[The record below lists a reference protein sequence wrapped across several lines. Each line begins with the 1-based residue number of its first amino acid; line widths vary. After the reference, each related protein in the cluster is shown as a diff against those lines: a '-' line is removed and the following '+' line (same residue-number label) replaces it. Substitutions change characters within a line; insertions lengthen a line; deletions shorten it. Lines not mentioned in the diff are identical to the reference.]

1 MGSEGGGACS
11 VHPMCPTNLF
21 NEELL
26 AHGDTLVETLLEVLQ
41 HLLLLFHL
49 PPQVAVRL
57 QHHKLLVH
65 RGLPR
70 QLPQRIGLDLI
81 AESIGPQKLC
91 IGPSLRLTLRR
102 SSIRPSFFSRSECL
116 FLSSAVSFSSVS
128 SDFGQDS
135 KNTSVTF
142 GSVQF
147 SHCGVLDP

>member
-26 AHGDTLVETLLEVLQ
+26 AHGDALVETLLEALQ

-70 QLPQRIGLDLI
+70 QLPQRIRLDLI
-81 AESIGPQKLC
+81 ANSIGPQKTCASARASGL
-91 IGPSLRLTLRR
+91 PSGGHLSAPLSSPGR
-102 SSIRPSFFSRSECL
+102 SACSSPAPSA
-116 FLSSAVSFSSVS
+116 SAVSAQTLARTAKTRRSRSVRFSSVIAAS
-128 SDFGQDS
+128 
-135 KNTSVTF
+135 
-142 GSVQF
+142 
-147 SHCGVLDP
+147 